1 MFRLLIVDD
10 EKNERDCLRYLIE
23 NAGLALEMEQAE
35 NGAAA
40 LSLLEEKQV
49 DILLTDVQMP
59 VMGGLELIDQVSR
72 RFPEVRII
80 IFSNYAEFEYARAA
94 IHFGVENYILKPVVP
109 SELEHALRSVMEQ
122 LEEERSTNQRMQT
135 SMLQL
140 AIQSAIYGTLNPDS
154 FPPDTVDR
162 LSRFRRLVLI
172 DFSSGFLENHY
183 AAFYEGL
190 RSKMGLD
197 FISLNFSPQALLVL
211 RQEISNELG
220 FGMRLFRHIQDVH
233 GIQCNIAISPP
244 ITEETSLRDA
254 FSAVEQQ
261 MEQRFWSQSDHVFLP
276 QSEPVILE
284 PVTEKTDDDT
294 LLTLMKNALA
304 ARDGEKF
311 TQSLNL
317 FLDKYQ
323 EQVNQSQIYVKFI
336 FSNLVASLYPF
347 LPDSEKQNGKSMDDL
362 ISQLYL
368 QRDLSKIVEMVQN
381 LAHSVVSTFGDT
393 GPSVRRELVI
403 VQQYIHEHYGQEL
416 SVELLAATVFLS
428 PDYLSRLF
436 KKQMGKSLYQY
447 IRQFRME
454 KASQLL
460 RETTKKVID
469 IGIETGY
476 PNYSYFCQSFREYF
490 GKSPERYRQ
499 EEAHG

>member
-59 VMGGLELIDQVSR
+59 VMGGLELIDQISR

-94 IHFGVENYILKPVVP
+94 I
-109 SELEHALRSVMEQ
+109 
-122 LEEERSTNQRMQT
+122 
-135 SMLQL
+135 
-140 AIQSAIYGTLNPDS
+140 YGTLNPDS
-154 FPPDTVDR
+154 FPPDTMDQ

-261 MEQRFWSQSDHVFLP
+261 MEQWFWSQSDHVFLP

-311 TQSLNL
+311 TQSPT
-317 FLDKYQ
+317 
-323 EQVNQSQIYVKFI
+323 S
-336 FSNLVASLYPF
+336 SWTSTRSRSTSPR
-347 LPDSEKQNGKSMDDL
+347 SM
-362 ISQLYL
+362 
-368 QRDLSKIVEMVQN
+368 
-381 LAHSVVSTFGDT
+381 
-393 GPSVRRELVI
+393 
-403 VQQYIHEHYGQEL
+403 
-416 SVELLAATVFLS
+416 
-428 PDYLSRLF
+428 
-436 KKQMGKSLYQY
+436 
-447 IRQFRME
+447 
-454 KASQLL
+454 
-460 RETTKKVID
+460 
-469 IGIETGY
+469 
-476 PNYSYFCQSFREYF
+476 
-490 GKSPERYRQ
+490 
-499 EEAHG
+499 